1 MKIVIK
7 TDASHMI
14 GSGHVMRCITL
25 ANQLKNVGFTIIFI
39 CRKFPGNSISHI
51 RNQGFLVEE
60 LHDYGAPDHWSWIKE
75 NWELDAEETRNA
87 ILRFNSPVNMIII
100 DHYSIDSKWENRIRQ
115 HVKKIMVVDD
125 LADRPHDCDLLLDQN
140 YYINMQD
147 RYETLLPEA
156 CTKLLGP
163 NYVLLREEFLS
174 SNIKEVKRNGH
185 IERILIFFGGSDPT
199 GETLKT
205 LKSLSNLNMPEV
217 YLDVV
222 VGESNPQK
230 RKIQDY
236 CRKSPTI
243 TFHVQVN
250 NMAELMMQADLAI
263 GAGGSTMWERCILA
277 LPSLSIIVANN
288 QKELVEAVAFA
299 GATVNLGESRDV
311 TPNTIQKNLQELMK
325 APYLVESISKKC
337 GQIIDYSKVKNRNLV
352 NEIQRILL

>member
-1 MKIVIK
+1 MKIVIR
-7 TDASHMI
+7 TDASNAI
-14 GSGHVMRCITL
+14 GSGHVMRCLTL

-60 LHDYGAPDHWSWIKE
+60 LQDYGAQDHWSWIKE
-75 NWELDAEETRNA
+75 NWELDAEETQNV
-87 ILRFNSPVNMIII
+87 ILRFNTPVKMIII

-125 LADRPHDCDLLLDQN
+125 LADRHHDCDLLLDQN

-147 RYETLLPEA
+147 RYDTLLPEA

-163 NYVLLREEFLS
+163 NYVLIRDEFLN
-174 SNIKEVKRNGH
+174 SNTKEISRNGH

-230 RKIQDY
+230 LKIQDF
-236 CRKSPTI
+236 CRKIPTV

-263 GAGGSTMWERCILA
+263 GAGGSNMWERCILA
-277 LPSLSIIVANN
+277 LPSMSIIVANN
-288 QKELVEAVAFA
+288 QKELVEAVAIA
-299 GATVNLGESRDV
+299 GATVNLGESRNV
-311 TPNTIQKNLQELMK
+311 TPNIIQKSLQNLMK
-325 APYLVESISKKC
+325 NPYLVELISKKC
-337 GQIIDYSKVKNRNLV
+337 GQIIDYSKVENRNLV
-352 NEIQRILL
+352 NEVQRILL